1 MSVEER
7 KREEGIRKQTGD
19 TMKLTFETLH
29 AETLYLRLC
38 SLYCVNSCTPARS
51 ARVAW
56 PTQSG
61 SNLLLPTV
69 TNMT

>member
-29 AETLYLRLC
+29 AETLHLRLC

-51 ARVAW
+51 ARHGPHNPAQTCCYQQS
-56 PTQSG
+56 PT
-61 SNLLLPTV
+61 
-69 TNMT
+69 